1 MADKSQQENLGL
13 RKVNPRKKSMVNSCD
28 LEDKT
33 PGLRL
38 GLLCLTPHSTIFQLY
53 RCCQLYL
60 WRKPEYPEKTTDMP
74 QLIDK
79 LYHIMLYRVHLA

>member
-1 MADKSQQENLGL
+1 MADKPQQENLRL
-13 RKVNPRKKSMVNSCD
+13 RKLNPRKKQMVNSCD

-38 GLLCLTPHSTIFQLY
+38 RSLCLTPLSTIFQLY

-60 WRKPEYPEKTTDMP
+60 WRTPEYPEKATDMP

-79 LYHIMLYRVHLA
+79 LYHIMLYQVHLA

>member
-1 MADKSQQENLGL
+1 MADKPQQENLRL
-13 RKVNPRKKSMVNSCD
+13 RKVNPRKKPMVNSCD

-38 GLLCLTPHSTIFQLY
+38 RSLCLTPLSTIFQLY

-60 WRKPEYPEKTTDMP
+60 WRTQEYPEKATDMP
-74 QLIDK
+74 QLFDK